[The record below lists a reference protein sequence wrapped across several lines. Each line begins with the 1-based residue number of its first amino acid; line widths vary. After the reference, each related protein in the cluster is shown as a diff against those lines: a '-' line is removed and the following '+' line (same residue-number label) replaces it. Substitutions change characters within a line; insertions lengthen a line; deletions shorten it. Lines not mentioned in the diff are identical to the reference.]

1 MSAEMRGTSYR
12 IGEVAKIAGVHV
24 ETVRFYERQGIIR
37 QPAKPP
43 MGTRR
48 YSPEVVEC
56 IRFVKHAQALG
67 FTLHEVK
74 DLLALRTAG
83 TESCERVQAQAE
95 RKLNLVREK
104 LVALQRLEQTLTRFL
119 EECAQPRRSPTKECP
134 VLQALEAEDGES
146 SSPLLVRGRSL

>member
-1 MSAEMRGTSYR
+1 MSAELRGTGYR

-43 MGTRR
+43 MGIRR
-48 YSPEVVEC
+48 YSSENINR

-83 TESCERVQAQAE
+83 SSSCGRVQAQAAG
-95 RKLNLVREK
+95 KLKLVQEK
-104 LVALQRLEQTLTRFL
+104 LAALQRLEKTLTSFL
-119 EECAQPRRSPTKECP
+119 EECGRPKRSTTEECP
-134 VLQALEAEDGES
+134 VLQALEAEDDGVG
-146 SSPLLVRGRSL
+146 PLHVRGRSL